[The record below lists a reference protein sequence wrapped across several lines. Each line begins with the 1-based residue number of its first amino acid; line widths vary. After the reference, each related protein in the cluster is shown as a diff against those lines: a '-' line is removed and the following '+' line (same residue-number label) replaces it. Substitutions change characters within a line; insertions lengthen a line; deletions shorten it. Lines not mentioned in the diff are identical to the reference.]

1 MTRSAVCLSAIGLA
15 AALNLGG
22 ARAAE
27 NGAGAVAPGGDAQRG
42 EQLFDSHGCGFCH
55 ENGGRSAGKGPKL
68 AGTTRSDSFI
78 VFRIEH
84 GKEGAMPAWASVFNT
99 AQIADLVAYI
109 RSLKD

>member
-1 MTRSAVCLSAIGLA
+1 MTRSGACLLAIGLA
-15 AALNLGG
+15 LAPGLGALAADTN
-22 ARAAE
+22 
-27 NGAGAVAPGGDAQRG
+27 AGAASTTGDAQRG

-78 VFRIEH
+78 IFRIEH

-99 AQIADLVAYI
+99 AQLADLLAYI